1 MKQEN
6 LMEDKRNLFEARKF
20 NGEDAELLNKE
31 KMFKPIIQ
39 EKQNKENQT
48 LSASIVAVYIT
59 KRKKSL

>member
-31 KMFKPIIQ
+31 
-39 EKQNKENQT
+39 NQT
-48 LSASIVAVYIT
+48 LSASIVAVYIN